1 MISIIIPYF
10 NNFYHLKN
18 NCKILIKY
26 LPKSSEIILVNDAST
41 DNTQDNI
48 KNFLKKFKKN
58 IIKIFFILNK
68 KNKGPGPSRNLGA
81 KYAKFK
87 NLVFIDSDIIIK
99 KNTIKIII
107 ENLKKYDAVIGIYS
121 KKNCHSFI
129 QRLKC
134 YYYYSIFKINK
145 NVKYSI
151 FHSAIAGIKK
161 KVFFDVGGFNP
172 HFGTEIEYENEE
184 FGYRVVQKKYKQYL
198 VPKVEVHH
206 QWGSDKK
213 IIKTFIKRG
222 AYYFQKILVTR
233 KLEKNIL
240 GNSEILKVVI
250 NFLMVFAF
258 FVSVF
263 YINFLIFFLF
273 TLYLHLKLNEK
284 FYGILKKQ
292 NQNFIKYF
300 FGILFLNICMV
311 ISLFYGI
318 FSTLINKN
326 NFNKKFGKK

>member
-1 MISIIIPYF
+1 MQSQ
-10 NNFYHLKN
+10 
-18 NCKILIKY
+18 
-26 LPKSSEIILVNDAST
+26 E
-41 DNTQDNI
+41 
-48 KNFLKKFKKN
+48 LKK
-58 IIKIFFILNK
+58 
-68 KNKGPGPSRNLGA
+68 S
-81 KYAKFK
+81 
-87 NLVFIDSDIIIK
+87 
-99 KNTIKIII
+99 
-107 ENLKKYDAVIGIYS
+107 
-121 KKNCHSFI
+121 
-129 QRLKC
+129 
-134 YYYYSIFKINK
+134 
-145 NVKYSI
+145 
-151 FHSAIAGIKK
+151 
-161 KVFFDVGGFNP
+161 FFDVGGFNP
-172 HFGTEIEYENEE
+172 HFGKEIEYENEE
-184 FGYRVVQKKYKQYL
+184 VGYRVVQKKYKQYL

-233 KLEKNIL
+233 KLEKNVL